1 VEFAGRGYTANR
13 GSYWREVGGFDPQA
27 AEKGTL
33 EMNRRLLRVGACR
46 RLAVGLSVSLATCA
60 VAASSASAA
69 LTSHGQLLHLSSNT
83 NSSSNWFGYNQ
94 GTLEQ
99 GDKLFNSITGDWTVP
114 TATQHTAGQA
124 EDSSDWIGIGGGCID
139 AGCTATDSTLI
150 QTGTEQDVDS
160 TGAASYSAWWELVP
174 APSLTISNM
183 TVEPGDHMHASI
195 SEVVAD
201 SDVWTIT
208 IQDVTRNESFTQT
221 APYPSTH
228 ASAEWI
234 EETPLEIGT
243 DAGFASLPNLTNP
256 AFTSATVNGAP
267 AGLKASEELD
277 LTDSNGNVI
286 GAPSAPNSSADGF
299 DDCAWASTCS

>member
-1 VEFAGRGYTANR
+1 MSRRSLRRGA
-13 GSYWREVGGFDPQA
+13 V
-27 AEKGTL
+27 
-33 EMNRRLLRVGACR
+33 R
-46 RLAVGLSVSLATCA
+46 RLAVVVCVSLATCA
-60 VAASSASAA
+60 VAVSSASAA
-69 LTSHGQLLHLSSNT
+69 LTSHGQLLRLGPHLRSNT

-94 GTLEQ
+94 GTLEK
-99 GDKLFNSITGDWTVP
+99 GSKLFNSITGDWTVP
-114 TATQHTAGQA
+114 TASQHTAGQA

-139 AGCTATDSTLI
+139 AGCTATDSSLI

-160 TGAASYSAWWELVP
+160 TGATSYSAWWELVP

-195 SEVVAD
+195 SEAVPD

-208 IQDVTRNESFTQT
+208 LQDVTRGESFAQT

-228 ASAEWI
+228 ATAEWI

-243 DAGFASLPNLTNP
+243 DAGFALLPNLTNP
-256 AFTSATVNGAP
+256 AFTSATTNGAP
-267 AGLKASEELD
+267 AGLKVSEELD

-286 GAPSAPNSSADGF
+286 GAPSAPNSTADGF
-299 DDCAWASTCS
+299 DDCAWAAECG

>member
-1 VEFAGRGYTANR
+1 
-13 GSYWREVGGFDPQA
+13 
-27 AEKGTL
+27 
-33 EMNRRLLRVGACR
+33 MNRRVLSPSRLR
-46 RLAVGLSVSLATCA
+46 RLGVVLSVSLATCG
-60 VAASSASAA
+60 VAAASASAA
-69 LTSHGQLLHLSSNT
+69 LISHGQLLRLAPHLRANT

-99 GDKLFNSITGDWTVP
+99 GSKLFNSITGDWTVP
-114 TATQHTAGQA
+114 TATQHTGGQA
-124 EDSSDWIGIGGGCID
+124 EDSSNWIGIGGGCID

-150 QTGTEQDVDS
+150 QTGTEQDVDT

-183 TVEPGDHMHASI
+183 TVGPGDHMHASI

-208 IQDVTRNESFTQT
+208 IEDVTRGETFTQT

-243 DAGFASLPNLTNP
+243 NAGFAALPSLTNP
-256 AFTSATVNGAP
+256 AFSSATVNGAP
-267 AGLKASEELD
+267 AGLKASEEMD

-299 DDCAWASTCS
+299 DACAWASTCG